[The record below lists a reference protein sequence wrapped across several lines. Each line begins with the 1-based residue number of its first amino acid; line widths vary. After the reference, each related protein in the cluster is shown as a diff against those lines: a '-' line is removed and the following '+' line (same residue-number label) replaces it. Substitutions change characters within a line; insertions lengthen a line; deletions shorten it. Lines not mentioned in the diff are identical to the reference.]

1 MACEE
6 LNRGSKAGSSQG
18 WPMGSR
24 RPNEKGDGCCSD
36 QAGVQPDEVTYYAV
50 ISALTSDR
58 GPVCVC
64 VCVCTSSAAQQN
76 FRRLRLGHRI
86 RITA

>member
-6 LNRGSKAGSSQG
+6 LKQDLPRLALPRGLWALEGPMRKAV
-18 WPMGSR
+18 
-24 RPNEKGDGCCSD
+24 DGCCSD

-64 VCVCTSSAAQQN
+64 SCVQ
-76 FRRLRLGHRI
+76 LRSKISEG
-86 RITA
+86 